1 MLSVWSFEKIFFQ
14 ARLLINYLT
23 VVQQKRSNSISC
35 EKVELKNRKLFKRKV
50 HNLMNVLRMTTANKI
65 SPRRK
70 QEQEDFQV
78 EVVLASKLAYFM
90 WGLRVNLRSNIPV
103 WRLTVLQGQV
113 EGGGEGCLRVG
124 GGGHHSSEHPGGDVG
139 VRWIT
144 PADTRQT
151 NWPHFL
157 LFQTRAR
164 LRAEERWVLVL

>member
-65 SPRRK
+65 SPRIK
-70 QEQEDFQV
+70 VEEEDFQV

-90 WGLRVNLRSNIPV
+90 
-103 WRLTVLQGQV
+103 
-113 EGGGEGCLRVG
+113 
-124 GGGHHSSEHPGGDVG
+124 
-139 VRWIT
+139 
-144 PADTRQT
+144 
-151 NWPHFL
+151 
-157 LFQTRAR
+157 
-164 LRAEERWVLVL
+164 

>member
-1 MLSVWSFEKIFFQ
+1 MVDKSERDLERRGGAGDETARKHKRKLFRQKVGSALPCPSGALTLFVQ

-70 QEQEDFQV
+70 LEEEDFQV

-90 WGLRVNLRSNIPV
+90 
-103 WRLTVLQGQV
+103 
-113 EGGGEGCLRVG
+113 
-124 GGGHHSSEHPGGDVG
+124 
-139 VRWIT
+139 
-144 PADTRQT
+144 
-151 NWPHFL
+151 
-157 LFQTRAR
+157 
-164 LRAEERWVLVL
+164 

>member
-1 MLSVWSFEKIFFQ
+1 MVDKSERDLERRGGAGDETARKHKRKLFRQKVGSALPWPSGALTLFVQ

-70 QEQEDFQV
+70 LEEKDFQV

-90 WGLRVNLRSNIPV
+90 
-103 WRLTVLQGQV
+103 
-113 EGGGEGCLRVG
+113 
-124 GGGHHSSEHPGGDVG
+124 
-139 VRWIT
+139 
-144 PADTRQT
+144 
-151 NWPHFL
+151 
-157 LFQTRAR
+157 
-164 LRAEERWVLVL
+164 